1 MLDSTEEAGD
11 LDLGCAGTGNDGDV
25 ADAAAP
31 DPTAARDRRARPCLD
46 WFRGHLRLQPAAD
59 R

>member
-1 MLDSTEEAGD
+1 MLDATEEACD

-25 ADAAAP
+25 ADTAAP
-31 DPTAARDRRARPCLD
+31 DPTAARDWRAHPRLD

>member
-1 MLDSTEEAGD
+1 MFDAAEEARD

-31 DPTAARDRRARPCLD
+31 DPTTARDRRPLRRFD